1 MSLDRAF
8 TSLKARDWQGVLAAL
23 EGFAPPDEPSAAR
36 AAAWSA
42 QALEGLGRLEEA
54 ERQAALATRLAK
66 KAGEAAGVEASRA
79 LHQRVLGAL
88 AAAKALAQERAADAA
103 LAELDDEALVAR
115 AEDDTGAAALLLR
128 KGNALADRGE
138 GAAAAASARAGLSR
152 AERAGAP
159 RERVLLLLL
168 LARAEPEA
176 APAHVQAAHAVA
188 DAAGDWNLVTAVAK
202 AARAAGVRLVA
213 PTW

>member
-8 TSLKARDWQGVLAAL
+8 AALKARDWQAVLDAL
-23 EGFAPPDEPSAAR
+23 EGWTPPDEPTGAR
-36 AAAWSA
+36 VAAWTA

-66 KAGEAAGVEASRA
+66 KAGEAAGVEASRG
-79 LHQRVLGAL
+79 LHQRILGAL

-103 LAELDDEALVAR
+103 LAGHADEALVAR
-115 AEDDTGAAALLLR
+115 AEDDAGAAALLLR
-128 KGNALADRGE
+128 KGNTLADRGAH
-138 GAAAAASARAGLSR
+138 AAAAASARTGLAR

-168 LARAEPEA
+168 LARVEPASA
-176 APAHVQAAHAVA
+176 AAHVHAAHEVA

-202 AARAAGVRLVA
+202 AAKAAGVKLVA
-213 PTW
+213 PGW